1 MGIARG
7 RRGRGDSETVG
18 DRRQVECRGRCGVV
32 VDDRVAIVGGDK
44 HATASPAGDAGGG
57 AGPVVVGVGTVRTRR
72 CLADDTVAADH
83 SGRSDAPDP
92 LVARREGRVR
102 GHADRL
108 VGPNGDRRR
117 TRGWSEGRARA
128 RRGADRRR
136 HVGPVK
142 LPGAVLEDAVWG
154 ANLIGMTESSRL
166 VVGER
171 VDVVDA
177 SPVAALGRVRRV
189 IAVEAGDAAVVARG
203 RGVDAVAGGE
213 ARVRAVV
220 AEGAGRVDLNGE
232 AVGVAVG
239 GKSRGVAAGRTRHRA
254 GREVVVRRVEVGEV
268 DPDSAAGGTLGGEW
282 RGEPRLV
289 DDAEFGGED
298 DGEDRRA
305 NKEAEGTPQ
314 PRHGTPTGGAAGR
327 KGRRALQ
334 HGAISG
340 TTRGRVK
347 RDRTRSRGRRR
358 LPIALTVP

>member
-32 VDDRVAIVGGDK
+32 VDDRVALVGGDK
-44 HATASPAGDAGGG
+44 HATGSPAGDAGGG

-72 CLADDTVAADH
+72 CLADDTVGADH

-102 GHADRL
+102 GRADRL

-142 LPGAVLEDAVWG
+142 LPGAVLEDAVWV
-154 ANLIGMTESSRL
+154 ANLIGMIEPVGL

-177 SPVAALGRVRRV
+177 SPVAPLGRVRRV

-213 ARVRAVV
+213 ARVRTVV

-239 GKSRGVAAGRTRHRA
+239 GKSRGVAAGRTRHLA

-268 DPDSAAGGTLGGEW
+268 DPDSAAGSTLDREW
-282 RGEPRLV
+282 RGQACLV
-289 DDAEFGGED
+289 DGAELDSKDHGED
-298 DGEDRRA
+298 CGADEETKGA
-305 NKEAEGTPQ
+305 PQ
-314 PRHGTPTGGAAGR
+314 PRHGTLVGGAVCR
-327 KGRRALQ
+327 EGRRALQ
-334 HGAISG
+334 HGVISSVPG
-340 TTRGRVK
+340 RGSSEPERGEG
-347 RDRTRSRGRRR
+347 RSC
-358 LPIALTVP
+358 